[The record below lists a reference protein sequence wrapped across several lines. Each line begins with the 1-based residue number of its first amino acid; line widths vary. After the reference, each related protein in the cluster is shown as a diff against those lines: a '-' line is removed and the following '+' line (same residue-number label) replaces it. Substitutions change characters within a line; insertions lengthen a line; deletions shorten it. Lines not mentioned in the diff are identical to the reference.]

1 MYRNSHFRIQGVW
14 CLIVLLVTAYTF
26 SQSST
31 LHLHIDQAHDH
42 HGGLHSHAH
51 AHAHGRYILDAETHK
66 QNGVELKDAQL
77 LLISK
82 IQFDSFLFVVGSILV
97 LLCLTRQGRLPV
109 TRRKTEPI
117 ISSYSIPPPPR
128 APPQETI

>member
-1 MYRNSHFRIQGVW
+1 M
-14 CLIVLLVTAYTF
+14 
-26 SQSST
+26 
-31 LHLHIDQAHDH
+31 HLHIHQAHGHQDS
-42 HGGLHSHAH
+42 LHS
-51 AHAHGRYILDAETHK
+51 HAHGRYILDAETYK
-66 QNGVELKDAQL
+66 QNGVELENSQL

-82 IQFDSFLFVVGSILV
+82 VQFDSLLFVVCSILV

-128 APPQETI
+128 APPQDTI

>member
-42 HGGLHSHAH
+42 HGSLHSH

>member
-1 MYRNSHFRIQGVW
+1 MYRNSYFRIQGVW

-31 LHLHIDQAHDH
+31 LHLHIHQAHDH
-42 HGGLHSHAH
+42 HGSLHSHG
-51 AHAHGRYILDAETHK
+51 HAHGRYILDADIHK
-66 QNGVELKDAQL
+66 QNGVELENSQL

-82 IQFDSFLFVVGSILV
+82 IQFDSLLFVVGSLLV
-97 LLCLTRQGRLPV
+97 LFCLTRQGRLPV

-117 ISSYSIPPPPR
+117 ISSYSNPPPPR